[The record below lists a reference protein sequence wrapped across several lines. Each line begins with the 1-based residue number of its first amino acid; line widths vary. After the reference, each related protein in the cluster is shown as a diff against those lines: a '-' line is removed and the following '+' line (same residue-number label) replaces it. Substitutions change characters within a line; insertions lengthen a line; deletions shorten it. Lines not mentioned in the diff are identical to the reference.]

1 MLNKDLDNHTAFI
14 EAASNSTWGQVFDQT
29 VAKYPDK
36 EALVFKDKRVTYKQA
51 QDQAN
56 GLAKGL
62 LNIGVKKGDKVAI
75 FMTNNL
81 EWVYCH
87 LAVAKV
93 GAVLVCINT
102 HFKLEELEYSL
113 RRSDV
118 STLILEK
125 TFLGKIN
132 ALGMVEALCPELS
145 TCEPGAL
152 GSEKL
157 PFLKNVIC
165 LGKKG
170 LKGTYAF
177 SDVVEKGGNIVTD
190 DQLDEAISAVKPDDP
205 YLHLLTSGTT
215 GLPKAAES
223 PHRESLRLLHWGA
236 LLFPRGLGL
245 TKGDR
250 ILGVMPF
257 TGGAGTGQMPMC
269 IIVGATLVIIEAFDA
284 EEVLKIIERER
295 ITATTLL
302 VPTMVRM
309 MLEHPDFS
317 KYDISSFKRTYVGGA
332 PVTRDLFELM
342 RDKMGMEVVLSHY
355 GMVETYGPVV
365 LLGPGDSKEQVINT
379 VGYPLPHIVVK
390 IIDPN
395 TGEELGPD
403 EDGEICLKGARSDIR
418 ISSGYY
424 NDPEKTAELIDKD
437 GWLHMG
443 DMGHIRKKDGYLKVT
458 GRIKDMVIVG
468 GYNVYPAEIEQTLV
482 RHPVVKDVVVVGVPD
497 KRLGEVTMA
506 FVQLRDGETCSGNDI
521 TEFCRSRISNMKVP
535 KYVQFVDE
543 FPLTLQGKV
552 QKFKMREMAIRE
564 MELE

>member
-1 MLNKDLDNHTAFI
+1 MSHGNLDKHIKFI
-14 EAASNSTWGQVFDQT
+14 EQASNSTWGHVFDQT
-29 VAKYPDK
+29 VGKFPDK
-36 EALVFKDKRVTYKQA
+36 EAFVFKDKRVTYRQA
-51 QDQAN
+51 QFHIN
-56 GLAKGL
+56 RLAKGL
-62 LNIGVKKGDKVAI
+62 LKIGVKGGDKVAV

-87 LAVAKV
+87 LAIAKV
-93 GAVLVCINT
+93 GAVMVCINT
-102 HFKLEELEYSL
+102 RFKSGELEHSL

-118 STLILEK
+118 STLILQD
-125 TFLGKIN
+125 TFLGKVD
-132 ALGMVEALCPELS
+132 ALGMVEELCPELS
-145 TCEPGAL
+145 VCEPGAL
-152 GSEKL
+152 KSEKL

-165 LGKKG
+165 LGKKRLSG
-170 LKGTYAF
+170 IYSF
-177 SDVVEKGGNIVTD
+177 DEVVEQGSNFVAD
-190 DQLDEAISAVKPDDP
+190 DQLAKAMSSVEPDDP

-223 PHRESLRLLHWGA
+223 PHRESLRILYWGA
-236 LLFPRGLGL
+236 LPSPRGLGL
-245 TKGDR
+245 TENDR

-257 TGGAGTGQMPMC
+257 PGGAGTGQMPMS
-269 IIVGATLVIIEAFDA
+269 ILVGATLVILENFDA
-284 EEVLKIIERER
+284 EEALKIIQWER

-309 MLEHPDFS
+309 MLDHPDFS

-355 GMVETYGPVV
+355 GMVESYGPVV
-365 LLGPGDSKEQVINT
+365 VLGPGDSEEQKIHT
-379 VGYPLPHIVVK
+379 VGHPLPHILVK

-395 TGEELGPD
+395 TGEELAP
-403 EDGEICLKGARSDIR
+403 EQDGEICLKGAQSDIR

-458 GRIKDMVIVG
+458 GRIKDMIIVG

-482 RHPVVKDVVVVGVPD
+482 RHPSVKDVAVVGVPD
-497 KRLGEVTMA
+497 QRLGEVPIA
-506 FVQLRDGETCSGNDI
+506 FIRLREGNKCSETDI
-521 TEFCRSRISNMKVP
+521 TEFCSSRISNMKVP
-535 KYVQFVDE
+535 KYVQFVNE

-552 QKFKMREMAIRE
+552 QKFKMREIAIQK
-564 MELE
+564 MGL

>member
-1 MLNKDLDNHTAFI
+1 L
-14 EAASNSTWGQVFDQT
+14 S
-29 VAKYPDK
+29 
-36 EALVFKDKRVTYKQA
+36 
-51 QDQAN
+51 
-56 GLAKGL
+56 
-62 LNIGVKKGDKVAI
+62 IGVKRGDKVAI
-75 FMTNNL
+75 FMSNRL

-102 HFKLEELEYSL
+102 HFKSEELAYSL

-118 STLILEK
+118 SALVLEN
-125 TFLGKIN
+125 TFLGKID
-132 ALGMVEALCPELS
+132 ALAMAEELCPELS
-145 TCEPGAL
+145 SCEPGAL
-152 GSEKL
+152 TSERL

-165 LGKKG
+165 LGEKKG
-170 LKGTYAF
+170 LKGAYAF
-177 SDVVEKGGNIVTD
+177 DAVVEQGISVVTD
-190 DQLDEAISAVKPDDP
+190 GQLDEAMSAVKPDDP

-236 LLFPRGLGL
+236 LPSPRGLGL
-245 TKGDR
+245 TEDDR
-250 ILGVMPF
+250 VLGVMSF

-269 IIVGATLVIIEAFDA
+269 IIVGATLVILEAFDA
-284 EEVLKIIERER
+284 GEVLKAIERER

-309 MLEHPDFS
+309 MLESPDFS

-355 GMVETYGPVV
+355 GMVESYGPVV
-365 LLGPGDSKEQVINT
+365 VLGPGDSEDQIINT
-379 VGYPLPHIVVK
+379 VGYPLPHILVK

-395 TGEELGPD
+395 TGEKLAPEQ
-403 EDGEICLKGARSDIR
+403 EGEICLKGAWPEIR

-424 NDPEKTAELIDKD
+424 NNPEKTAELIDKD

-443 DMGHIRKKDGYLKVT
+443 DVGQIRKKDGYLKVT

-468 GYNVYPAEIEQTLV
+468 GYNVYPAEVEQTLV
-482 RHPVVKDVVVVGVPD
+482 RHPAVNEVAVVGVPD
-497 KRLGEVTMA
+497 KRLGEVPMA
-506 FVQLRDGETCSGNDI
+506 FVQLRDGETCSENDI
-521 TEFCRSRISNMKVP
+521 TEFCRSRISGMKVP

-543 FPLTLQGKV
+543 FPLTLQGKI
-552 QKFKMREMAIRE
+552 QKFKMRDTAIRE
-564 MELE
+564 MRLE